1 MSISIYQ
8 SILNN
13 KKSSKKLFALLID
26 PDKYK
31 PETIIKKATDAAV
44 DLIFVGGSL
53 LTNGNLESCIQS
65 IKKTTNIPVVIF
77 PGNSMQISS
86 KADGIMLLS
95 LISGRNPDML
105 IGNHVIAA
113 PHLKKS
119 KLEILSTGY
128 MLIDSGKQTSALYMS
143 NTNPIPANKP
153 DIAVCTAM
161 AGEMLGLKMIYMD
174 AGSGAENCVNDK
186 MISAVKNAINIPLII
201 GGGINTVQKAKNAC
215 KAGADII
222 VVGNAAEKDE
232 SLIKKIATA
241 IHSF

>member
-1 MSISIYQ
+1 
-8 SILNN
+8 
-13 KKSSKKLFALLID
+13 
-26 PDKYK
+26 
-31 PETIIKKATDAAV
+31 
-44 DLIFVGGSL
+44 
-53 LTNGNLESCIQS
+53 
-65 IKKTTNIPVVIF
+65 
-77 PGNSMQISS
+77 
-86 KADGIMLLS
+86 
-95 LISGRNPDML
+95 
-105 IGNHVIAA
+105 
-113 PHLKKS
+113 
-119 KLEILSTGY
+119 